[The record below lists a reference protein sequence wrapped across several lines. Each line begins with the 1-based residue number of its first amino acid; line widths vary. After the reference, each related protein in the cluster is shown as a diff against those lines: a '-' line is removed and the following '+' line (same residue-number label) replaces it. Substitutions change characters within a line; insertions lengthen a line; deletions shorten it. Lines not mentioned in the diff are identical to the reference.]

1 MNMRHL
7 PTAGDCAPLRGAS
20 DGNRARAAVRS
31 LHPILLAAVAILT
44 SACSVSQ
51 FAVNK
56 VGDALAGGG
65 GTYASDE
72 DPELVGAAL
81 PFSLK
86 LVESLLVKS
95 PQHRGLLT
103 TAASGFTQYAY
114 GFVQLPAE
122 QLEESDLAK
131 AWSEKERARRLY
143 LRARDYGLRGLETR
157 HDSLRSR
164 FAADPAAALA
174 ATDGDDVELLYWT
187 AAAWGSAVGLAK
199 DDPQLVSDLP
209 RIEALADRALELDP
223 GFADGALHSFMISW
237 EMVRAGAEGDPAE
250 RAAAHFK
257 RAVELSGGREAGPYV
272 AYAESVCRA
281 REDRQCFSEA
291 LESAL
296 AIDLADRP
304 STRLANT
311 LMQRRARWLLDNVD
325 RLILPPLDPE
335 P

>member
-1 MNMRHL
+1 MNVGHL
-7 PTAGDCAPLRGAS
+7 PTASDCTPVRGAP
-20 DGNRARAAVRS
+20 DRTRFCAAVRS
-31 LHPILLAAVAILT
+31 SRPFLLATIAVLS

-56 VGDALAGGG
+56 VGDALAGGA

-86 LVESLLVKS
+86 LVESLLASS
-95 PQHRGLLT
+95 PRHRGLLT
-103 TAASGFTQYAY
+103 TAAAGFTQYAY

-157 HDSLRSR
+157 HESLRNR
-164 FAADPAAALA
+164 LEADPGTALA
-174 ATDGDDVELLYWT
+174 VTDGDDVELLYWT

-199 DDPQLVSDLP
+199 DDPRLVSDLP
-209 RIEALADRALELDP
+209 HIGALADRALELDP

-237 EMVRAGAEGDPAE
+237 EMVRAGAEGDPAG

-257 RAVELSGGREAGPYV
+257 RAVELSGGHEAGPYV
-272 AYAESVCRA
+272 AYAESVCQA
-281 REDRQCFSEA
+281 REDRQCFREA
-291 LESAL
+291 LEAAL
-296 AIDLADRP
+296 AIDPADKP
-304 STRLANT
+304 AARLANI